1 MLVAELDNPK
11 ENTSMKYSDWFI
23 DADTHITEPGDV
35 WTSRL
40 PQKFQADA
48 PRMIRTDEGVDM
60 WQFGTRGSPIPVGA
74 TAMAGW
80 PEPFPSMP
88 KNLDECA
95 PAAYDAAARLE
106 YMDSIGAWAM
116 ALYPNIGGFGSETF
130 LGLGNP
136 ELMLACVQAYNDWLI
151 EWISPDPRR
160 FIPVMA
166 TPFWDV
172 EATVTEIHR
181 CRAMGHKAI
190 LFTSAPQDFGMPFI
204 GDPHWNPIWG
214 AAQDLDLPIS
224 LHIGSGDFQDQL
236 MNPARFAAHGIAPT
250 TVSSSMSILLTNAI
264 QLMDVVMSGI
274 LPRNPGLRLVCVE
287 SGVGWVPFVKEALN
301 HGFDY
306 AGVRTEKPEFTR
318 RPGDYMRDQVWSC
331 TFFEEFGPQT
341 VLEEVGVDRILFETD
356 YPHPVCLYGSEV
368 REKIDAAFGEM
379 PAEVRD
385 KVLYS
390 NAAELYDVEAPDR
403 PWNGG
408 EPPPDA

>member
-1 MLVAELDNPK
+1 
-11 ENTSMKYSDWFI
+11 
-23 DADTHITEPGDV
+23 
-35 WTSRL
+35 
-40 PQKFQADA
+40 
-48 PRMIRTDEGVDM
+48 
-60 WQFGTRGSPIPVGA
+60 
-74 TAMAGW
+74 MAGW

-88 KNLDECA
+88 RNLDECA

-130 LGLGNP
+130 LGLDNP

-274 LPRNPGLRLVCVE
+274 LPRNPGLRLVSVE
-287 SGVGWVPFVKEALN
+287 SGVGWMPFVKEALN

-379 PAEVRD
+379 PAEVRE

-408 EPPPDA
+408 EPPSDA